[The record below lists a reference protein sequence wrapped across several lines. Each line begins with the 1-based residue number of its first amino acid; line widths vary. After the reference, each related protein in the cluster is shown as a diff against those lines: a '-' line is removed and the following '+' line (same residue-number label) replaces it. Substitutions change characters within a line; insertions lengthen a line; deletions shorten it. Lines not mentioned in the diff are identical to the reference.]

1 MRTLKIIVTTAV
13 ACACLVA
20 SAAPWAQ
27 NAPAYTQ
34 AQLDQMVAPIA
45 LYPDALLS
53 QVLMAATY
61 PLEIVEAD
69 RWLQANPGL
78 SGPALD
84 NALSQQTWD
93 PSVISLCQVPSV
105 LTKMSQNLQWT
116 QDLGNAFLGQQT
128 DVMNTAQKLRNEA
141 YRSGNLQS
149 TPQQRVIV
157 EQQVVQIVP
166 ANPEVVYVPAYNPAV
181 VYGAYWSYPTYYYPA
196 VYAPSPGQVFANGI
210 MWGVGFAIGNSLFGG
225 CDWHDHNVYVNNNVF
240 IHNNIYRN
248 TNVYKNVNVNKTINV
263 NKNVNINNH
272 QSWNHSPEHRG
283 NVPYHNDN
291 LNQKYHG
298 NPNGKGYERPG
309 QGGAGTWQGNRPG
322 QNGAG
327 TRDMNKPGQNGAGTR
342 DMNKPG
348 QGGAGT
354 WQGNK
359 PGQNGAGTRE
369 MNKPE
374 RLQGERA
381 PVAESHP
388 KGDAKKT
395 PANAKPHHLEEGR
408 KR

>member
-1 MRTLKIIVTTAV
+1 MRTLKIILTAVV

-20 SAAPWAQ
+20 SVAPWAQ
-27 NAPAYTQ
+27 NASVYTQ
-34 AQLDQMVAPIA
+34 PQLDQMVAPIA

-69 RWLQANPGL
+69 RWLQANQGL
-78 SGPALD
+78 SGAALD
-84 NALSQQTWD
+84 SALSQQTWD

-105 LTKMSQNLQWT
+105 LTKMSQNLEWT
-116 QDLGNAFLGQQT
+116 QDLGNAFLGQQA

-166 ANPEVVYVPAYNPAV
+166 ANPEVVYVPAYSPAV
-181 VYGAYWSYPTYYYPA
+181 VYGAYWSYPSYDYPA

-240 IHNNIYRN
+240 IHNTIYRN
-248 TNVYKNVNVNKTINV
+248 TNVYKNVNVNV
-263 NKNVNINNH
+263 NKNVNINNR
-272 QSWNHSPEHRG
+272 QNWNHNPEHRG
-283 NVPYHNDN
+283 NVPYHNDTM
-291 LNQKYHG
+291 NQKYRG
-298 NPNGKGYERPG
+298 NGKGYER
-309 QGGAGTWQGNRPG
+309 
-322 QNGAG
+322 
-327 TRDMNKPGQNGAGTR
+327 
-342 DMNKPG
+342 PG

-359 PGQNGAGTRE
+359 PGQNGAGTRDMNKPGYGGAGTRE
-369 MNKPE
+369 MNKTE
-374 RLQGERA
+374 HRQGERA

-388 KGDAKKT
+388 KGEDKKVPAK
-395 PANAKPHHLEEGR
+395 AKPHHPEEDR